1 MSKRASR
8 VCAAAAAGLIAMTS
22 AAMAQSTAA
31 IAPSLAQTQTLDQ
44 TQALGQTQAL
54 DQARALD
61 QAQALARAQ
70 ALAQAQAEAQAQAQA
85 QTPTATAAP
94 TPALSQVPHPASDN
108 ASAEDIRDIRGPK
121 AIFPLALVLVL
132 LAGAALL
139 ALGGFILWHRRRRRQ
154 SRALRYFEI
163 ALQRLEKLRELMH
176 PGSVREFSSAISDT
190 VRRYIEA
197 GFEVTATHQTTEEF
211 LHDILKHENSPLA
224 RHRSLLDEFLRQ
236 CDLAKFA
243 GMSLSMDNME
253 SLYRSAHSFIVGTSP
268 AQSEA
273 EARSSA

>member
-1 MSKRASR
+1 MSKRASQ

-22 AAMAQSTAA
+22 AAKAQSTVA
-31 IAPSLAQTQTLDQ
+31 IAPRL
-44 TQALGQTQAL
+44 
-54 DQARALD
+54 
-61 QAQALARAQ
+61 
-70 ALAQAQAEAQAQAQA
+70 AQAQA
-85 QTPTATAAP
+85 QTSTP
-94 TPALSQVPHPASDN
+94 TPALSQVPYPASDN
-108 ASAEDIRDIRGPK
+108 ASADDIRDIRGPK

-139 ALGGFILWHRRRRRQ
+139 AVGGFILWQRRRRRK

-163 ALQRLEKLRELMH
+163 ALQRLVKLRELMH
-176 PGSVREFSSAISDT
+176 PASVREFSSAISDT

-197 GFEVTATHQTTEEF
+197 GFAVTATHQTTEEF
-211 LHDILKHENSPLA
+211 LHDILKDANTPLA
-224 RHRSLLDEFLRQ
+224 QHRPLLDEFLRQ

-268 AQSEA
+268 AQLEA